1 MPDYRKM
8 FDSEYIA
15 SWDLDDDTTLTIE
28 KVVAGEVGGHQ
39 GNEKQKRPIMYFEG
53 AKKGMVVNKTNAKT
67 VAGLYGNDTE
77 AWIGK
82 KITLYVGE
90 CEAFG
95 EVMSCLRVRPVVPK

>member
-1 MPDYRKM
+1 MADFRKM
-8 FDSEYIA
+8 FDSEYLA
-15 SWDLDDDTTLTIE
+15 SWDLDDDITVVIA

-39 GNEKQKRPIMYFEG
+39 GSDKQKRPIMYFEG
-53 AKKGMVVNKTNAKT
+53 AKKGMVCNKTNAKSI
-67 VAGLYGNDTE
+67 ASLYGNDTD

-95 EVMSCLRVRPVVPK
+95 EVMSCLRVRPAVPK